1 MRTLIIALVVL
12 GVMACGLTYGQTAT
26 QAIVA
31 GKVIIK
37 TEKEVAIDAL
47 ARMKLT
53 DVQKRAAEKSIRD
66 LDWSG
71 GTAAAW
77 DRCYLEIEKILSPAD
92 CTAFRAAVDSL
103 HKSLKPAPAK

>member
-1 MRTLIIALVVL
+1 LREN
-12 GVMACGLTYGQTAT
+12 
-26 QAIVA
+26 
-31 GKVIIK
+31 IIK

-71 GTAAAW
+71 GTPPHGIGATLRSRRSLAG
-77 DRCYLEIEKILSPAD
+77 RLHGIQG
-92 CTAFRAAVDSL
+92 RVDSL
-103 HKSLKPAPAK
+103 HKSLKPAREVDQR